1 MPRGGARST
10 TRRGNGAGKGGPARP
25 FGKDNQP
32 TGEAKSAGKSVAA
45 EIRERITE
53 RKGEILE
60 AQFKRAL
67 SDTHPQGHAAAADL
81 LNRVMPPESKVQA
94 EVSVGAG
101 VDAPPPETREEW
113 LARRKREA
121 ALLGAADRAAG

>member
-10 TRRGNGAGKGGPARP
+10 TRRGNGAGKPAKA
-25 FGKDNQP
+25 FGANNQP
-32 TGEAKSAGKSVAA
+32 AAEAKSAGHAVAA
-45 EIRERITE
+45 EIRERIAA
-53 RKGEILE
+53 RKNEILD
-60 AQFKRAL
+60 AQFDRAL
-67 SDTHPQGHAAAADL
+67 NLEHPQGHQAAADL